1 MAIQNLVS
9 SIVLNWNGKKI
20 ILPCLES
27 LFAQTYPQQEII
39 AVDNHSTDGSLELIQ
54 QTYGSKLKL
63 IRNPKNLGFAE
74 GVNIGIRHS
83 QGEFIALLNS
93 DAAAKENWLEELI
106 KAMSRSQ
113 SIGMGASKIYLAGR
127 DKVLDNTGEVI
138 SRDGLNRARGRL
150 EIDRGQWDRSQE
162 VFCPSGCAAL
172 YRRQML
178 EEIGLFDKHF
188 FAYGEDLDIGLRGR
202 LLGWRCVYVPT
213 AVVYH
218 KLSSSTG
225 LVSPLKAYYVERN
238 RLWVLLKC
246 FPLPHLLVS
255 PFYTLRRYFYT
266 LYGMLSG
273 KGPASSY
280 TKHFSA
286 LSLFLILIKTHLSTL
301 WFLPYLIGQRIKLQK
316 KSKVSSKEFGS
327 WLKTYGIDEKQAAL
341 NELA

>member
-1 MAIQNLVS
+1 MKKGLISTV
-9 SIVLNWNGKKI
+9 VLNWNNKNVI
-20 ILPCLES
+20 EACLDS
-27 LFAQTYPQQEII
+27 LISQTYPHHEILV
-39 AVDNHSTDGSLELIQ
+39 VDNGSQDGSLELIKLK
-54 QTYGSKLKL
+54 YSSKLQ
-63 IRNPKNLGFAE
+63 IVENSRNLGFAE
-74 GVNIGIRHS
+74 GVNIGIKHS

-93 DAAAKENWLEELI
+93 DAVVRDNWLEELLKGI
-106 KAMSRSQ
+106 SRSE
-113 SIGMGASKIYLAGR
+113 SIGMAASKIYFAG
-127 DKVLDNTGEVI
+127 KENILDNTGAVI
-138 SRDGLNRARGRL
+138 SRDGLGMGRGRL
-150 EIDRGQWDRSQE
+150 EKDVGQYDSCEE
-162 VFCPSGCAAL
+162 VLCPSGCAAL

-178 EEIGLFDKHF
+178 EEAGGFDQHF

-202 LLGWRCVYVPT
+202 LLGWRSVYVPA

-255 PFYTLRRYFYT
+255 PYYTFRRYFYI

-280 TKHFSA
+280 LKRSSA
-286 LSLFLILIKTHLSTL
+286 LSLLFILIKAYFSTL
-301 WFLPYLIGQRIKLQK
+301 YFLPYLIGQRIKLQRK
-316 KSKVSSKEFGS
+316 RKVTSKEFGE
-327 WLKTYGIDEKQAAL
+327 WLKIYGINEKQAAL